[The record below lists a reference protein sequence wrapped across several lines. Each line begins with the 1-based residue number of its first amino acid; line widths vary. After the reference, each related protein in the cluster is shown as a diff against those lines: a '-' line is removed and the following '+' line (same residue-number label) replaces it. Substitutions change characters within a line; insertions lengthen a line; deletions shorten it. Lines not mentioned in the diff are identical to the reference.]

1 LTKRYLDCSKHVAL
15 YIRTRLTITVFLLA
29 VAATLLNIQQ
39 ETSLAF
45 AAGDEDN
52 NVLHVR
58 KENITTDVFELV
70 SGIFAA
76 ILCVLSLRAYTKLK
90 IKGMLFVSVAFGIFA
105 ARTIVIET
113 RDIYLGG
120 GEAAVL
126 ETVLSIMFLLALV
139 LFFVAIVQ
147 RERIKPKHPQPDM

>member
-1 LTKRYLDCSKHVAL
+1 
-15 YIRTRLTITVFLLA
+15 
-29 VAATLLNIQQ
+29 
-39 ETSLAF
+39 
-45 AAGDEDN
+45 
-52 NVLHVR
+52 
-58 KENITTDVFELV
+58 
-70 SGIFAA
+70 
-76 ILCVLSLRAYTKLK
+76 
-90 IKGMLFVSVAFGIFA
+90 MLFVSVAFGIFA